1 MFVFSILA
9 ASMASRAD
17 PEQGL
22 QLALRTGFT
31 LPFGRIIGGSWEQKP
46 GGALGD
52 SFAGFFPMG
61 AEAGWRIDRNLFVGA
76 VFQYAFGLAR
86 QSARYCAQGSYNCSG
101 SDIFLGVEGIYHFMP
116 KNGRDPWAGIGAGYE
131 WLGSSRSS
139 GAYSETLYDKGV
151 QLNLQVGV
159 DFPVAQSFFVAPF
172 LTFAVGEYTTLSS
185 RLGPGGYAED
195 ITYSSLHELLTIG
208 LRVSF
213 NL

>member
-22 QLALRTGFT
+22 QLALRT
-31 LPFGRIIGGSWEQKP
+31 
-46 GGALGD
+46 
-52 SFAGFFPMG
+52 
-61 AEAGWRIDRNLFVGA
+61 
-76 VFQYAFGLAR
+76 
-86 QSARYCAQGSYNCSG
+86 
-101 SDIFLGVEGIYHFMP
+101 
-116 KNGRDPWAGIGAGYE
+116 GRDPWAGIGAGYE

-139 GAYSETLYDKGV
+139 GAYSETLYDKGF